1 MPWQVQRQKNKR
13 ITATH
18 TTVRIYQNRKTAIKV
33 RSDLGCWEMSS
44 DGYRHFTEIP
54 KNSEIPI
61 PKCKTKKTDYTDTEV
76 KKYRFSHFGIEARSI
91 ETVEKITHNRLGHV
105 GLDP

>member
-1 MPWQVQRQKNKR
+1 MEKGFPGIFLGLQERYANF
-13 ITATH
+13 TNFET
-18 TTVRIYQNRKTAIKV
+18 QNSLRKV
-33 RSDLGCWEMSS
+33 RSARTFPPFPS

-91 ETVEKITHNRLGHV
+91 ETVEKIAHNRLGHV

>member
-1 MPWQVQRQKNKR
+1 M
-13 ITATH
+13 TCA
-18 TTVRIYQNRKTAIKV
+18 
-33 RSDLGCWEMSS
+33 S